1 VYTVPAYMKLNYECL
16 RNCVWCGP
24 QQAFSNALT
33 ARRYGQ
39 NVQVGNIPYLF
50 IQLTCKGHLPDVCRI
65 SGFFEDHLSLTDRC
79 VIRVADPHSFLPDPD
94 LAL

>member
-1 VYTVPAYMKLNYECL
+1 MNYECL

-24 QQAFSNALT
+24 QQAVSNALT

-50 IQLTCKGHLPDVCRI
+50 IQLTCKGHLPDAAVYV
-65 SGFFEDHLSLTDRC
+65 DSLEIIYLTG
-79 VIRVADPHSFLPDPD
+79 V
-94 LAL
+94 